1 MRNMLISLFVHILI
15 WNVSYLFYFRTKEPY
30 EYANFGS
37 RMESGEY
44 QFFQATI
51 FALRSFYNSFIP
63 RGSQLSTF
71 QYLLD
76 GCSLT
81 NIFSFS
87 LAFVKR
93 IICYFL
99 HIFSFDRLN
108 LQSKLSLIL

>member
-1 MRNMLISLFVHILI
+1 MRKYVNQIIRAHFCLNFKCYFLFD
-15 WNVSYLFYFRTKEPY
+15 FRTKEAY

-81 NIFSFS
+81 NFFSFS
-87 LAFVKR
+87 LF
-93 IICYFL
+93 
-99 HIFSFDRLN
+99 FSVRRTDNMLFSSDF
-108 LQSKLSLIL
+108 